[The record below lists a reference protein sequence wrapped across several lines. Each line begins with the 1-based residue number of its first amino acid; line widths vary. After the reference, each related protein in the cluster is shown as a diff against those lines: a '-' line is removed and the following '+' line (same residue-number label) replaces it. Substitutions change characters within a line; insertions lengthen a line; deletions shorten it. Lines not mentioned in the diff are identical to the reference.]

1 MSVPLAVDTAPQSS
15 VSRLRQRMAGADQAG
30 IVLVVTAA
38 IIALAAVFVRGFASL
53 GNFSSLLR
61 LTAALGVVAVGSA
74 IVILAK
80 GVDLSAAAMVA
91 VVAQGCVVFWTE
103 RGTGEAQAILIVL
116 ALALAMG
123 IFNGVMVAYVELP
136 ALFVTLGTSQM
147 FLGLAKIRLLDSET
161 YSLPNDSSIVVELGR
176 GSVFGVPTPIV
187 VMAVVFLT
195 AHWFI
200 TRTSYGRMIRALGDN
215 PSTARMTGAPVRPL
229 IVSTFVIA
237 AALAFIGGLLTLGRN
252 GGYSTSYGAGNGLL
266 FDAITV
272 AVIGGVSLTGGRGS
286 MFGVAVGTVLIAV
299 IVNVMTL
306 LDFSIVQRNLTKGLV
321 LIAALALDAWLHPRD
336 EETAK
341 SDDL

>member
-1 MSVPLAVDTAPQSS
+1 MSSDVLTVND
-15 VSRLRQRMAGADQAG
+15 VSAIERLRGRLAGADQAG
-30 IVLVVTAA
+30 VVLAVVAVIVVASSL
-38 IIALAAVFVRGFASL
+38 FVRGFAST

-91 VVAQGCVVFWTE
+91 VVAQGSVVFWAE
-103 RGTGEAQAILIVL
+103 RGNGESAAIVIVLVL
-116 ALALAMG
+116 ALLMG
-123 IFNGVMVAYVELP
+123 LINGVLVAYVELP
-136 ALFVTLGTSQM
+136 ALFVTLGTAQL
-147 FLGLAKIRLLDSET
+147 FLGLAKIRLLDNET
-161 YSLPNDSSIVVELGR
+161 YSLPSDSSIVSTLGR
-176 GSVFGVPTPIV
+176 GSIIGIPVPIIV
-187 VMAVVFLT
+187 MIATFVL
-195 AHWFI
+195 AHAFI
-200 TRTSYGRMIRALGDN
+200 NWTSYGRMIRALGDN

-229 IVSTFVIA
+229 IVATFVVA
-237 AALAFIGGLLTLGRN
+237 AALAFLGAILTLGRN
-252 GGYSTSYGAGNGLL
+252 GGYSTSYGAGNDLL

-286 MFGVAVGTVLIAV
+286 ITGVAAGTVLIAV